1 MEKKEKE
8 KEKENKIHPLT
19 VLPVKKTNKKQE
31 YNIPSPL
38 PQPAFSLLMVAP
50 SNSGKSVL
58 LANMLKNVLYGY
70 DNVFEDIYYI
80 SPTVMLDDTLKAIAK
95 DDEIVKIHEPEELEM
110 VDMILSDI
118 VKEQKG
124 KDVED
129 RKNVLVVLDD
139 MISYFSNHSV
149 LNNLPSIS
157 RHYRISFIVLT
168 QVYSAYPR
176 RARLNLSHIII
187 FKLYNKK
194 DLKSLEE
201 ELGSNYENFIEHYN
215 IATKEKYNFLY
226 LNNTDKSVYHNFI
239 TKLSK
244 D

>member
-1 MEKKEKE
+1 MEKEIEK
-8 KEKENKIHPLT
+8 KIHPLT
-19 VLPVKKTNKKQE
+19 VLPVKKINKKQE
-31 YNIPSPL
+31 YNIPKPL
-38 PQPAFSLLMVAP
+38 PQPAFTLLMVAP
-50 SNSGKSVL
+50 TCSGKSVL
-58 LANMLKNVLYGY
+58 LCNMLKNVLYGY
-70 DNVFEDIYYI
+70 DNVFETIYYI

-110 VDMILSDI
+110 VDHILSDI

-129 RKNVLVVLDD
+129 RKNVLCVLDD

-149 LNNLPSIS
+149 LSNLPSLS
-157 RHYRISFIVLT
+157 RHYKISFIVLT
-168 QVYSAYPR
+168 QVFSALPSR
-176 RARLNLSHIII
+176 FRKNTTHLIV

-194 DLKSLEE
+194 DLKAIEE
-201 ELGSNYENFIEHYN
+201 EIGSNYENFIEDYEK
-215 IATKEKYNFLY
+215 ATKEKYNFLY
-226 LNNTDKSVYHNFI
+226 LNNTNKEVYHNFI